1 MSETTLLTI
10 VGQALLLLGELAAPF
25 LAVSLLVGLAVSIFQ
40 SLTQIQDYTLTF
52 APKALAL
59 ALVMVIA
66 GNWIIGQLVAYTN
79 SLYLDIPKLIAGI

>member
-10 VGQALLLLGELAAPF
+10 VGQALLLLVELAAPF

>member
-1 MSETTLLTI
+1 MSEAMLLTI
-10 VGQALLLLGELAAPF
+10 VGQALLLLVKVAAPF
-25 LAVSLLVGLAVSIFQ
+25 LAVSLVVGLAVSIFQ

-59 ALVMVIA
+59 ALVMVVA
-66 GNWIIGQLVAYTN
+66 GNWIIGQLVSYTN

>member
-79 SLYLDIPKLIAGI
+79 SLSLDIPKLIAVI

>member
-1 MSETTLLTI
+1 MSETMLLGI
-10 VGQALLLLGELAAPF
+10 VEQALLLLIKVAGPF
-25 LAVSLLVGLAVSIFQ
+25 LVVSLLVGLFVSVFQ

-66 GNWIIGQLVAYTN
+66 GNWIIGQLVSYTN
-79 SLYLDIPKLIAGI
+79 GLYLEIPKLIAGI